1 VNWTSTHKDT
11 RNGQIIRR
19 YTGIV
24 TDYKVSGNGRNGY
37 TVHASANTAARQ
49 QSMFRLIV
57 TATLAAAIKKIERNE
72 VIAKNLWGEENHP
85 RIN

>member
-1 VNWTSTHKDT
+1 MNWTSTHKDT

-37 TVHASANTAARQ
+37 TVHASANTVAHVSPR
-49 QSMFRLIV
+49 FRLIV
-57 TATLAAAIKKIERNE
+57 TATLAAAIKKIERCE
-72 VIAKNLWGEENHP
+72 ALAISHYGSAHHA
-85 RIN
+85 RR